1 MANQA
6 KGQARDFAFSA
17 SGKLCSTL
25 QKQFYICVIF
35 IWNKSL
41 FFIAKIEQLPMPSK
55 LCWFQNRPSSLLFSL
70 VHAGHALL
78 STLLP
83 SWDKF
88 LVISNFNCWWE
99 TFVYTKNVE
108 CWLPERFWVL
118 IDHVLVEWA
127 FTSYDQLVLSCK
139 QFGDFFL
146 DRWEVF
152 VLHASTK
159 NPTAVEHFW
168 ILLSAD
174 WSCLIWMRWCRLEPG
189 HLL

>member
-1 MANQA
+1 MRYLYMEQIIIFLLPISSSFPCQA
-6 KGQARDFAFSA
+6 S
-17 SGKLCSTL
+17 
-25 QKQFYICVIF
+25 CVD
-35 IWNKSL
+35 
-41 FFIAKIEQLPMPSK
+41 SK
-55 LCWFQNRPSSLLFSL
+55 TSL
-70 VHAGHALL
+70 VHAGHAVPR
-78 STLLP
+78 TLLP

-118 IDHVLVEWA
+118 IDHVLVKWA
-127 FTSYDQLVLSCK
+127 FTSYNQVLSCK